1 MTLLLTNADVRG
13 LLTMQMTIDALD
25 RSYRGLATGETV
37 CRPRIESLVPTKRP
51 GHTYLCGTMEGG
63 SSDFGYFA
71 IRLQSSILYHS
82 SYAGVRTEEKFAS
95 RPGLFCGLTILFD
108 VENAEPVAIMHDGYL
123 QGLRVGASVAI
134 GARYIARED
143 AHVLGVFGAGA
154 MARSHLEALRYVRP
168 IDRVQVFS
176 PTREHREAY
185 AREMADKYKV
195 EAVALDEPSAV
206 CRGADIVCECTDA
219 VEPVVFGQWLEPG
232 THLTYVGRNRLDSEA
247 YNRVDVSLRLTT
259 ASSPIG
265 HPEWATDL
273 WTMTYAARR
282 SVDDD
287 TPPAVRRGEGRFKRV
302 ISLEDMVSGREQGR
316 SSREQITNATRGNVQ
331 GAEFFAIAGVV
342 YEAARAAG
350 VGRELPT
357 EWFLDDVRD

>member
-1 MTLLLTNADVRG
+1 MRLTRRETLRLVGGGAAAAGLWPRRSLLAQAAR
-13 LLTMQMTIDALD
+13 Q
-25 RSYRGLATGETV
+25 
-37 CRPRIESLVPTKRP
+37 
-51 GHTYLCGTMEGG
+51 
-63 SSDFGYFA
+63 
-71 IRLQSSILYHS
+71 
-82 SYAGVRTEEKFAS
+82 GVRFK
-95 RPGLFCGLTILFD
+95 
-108 VENAEPVAIMHDGYL
+108 
-123 QGLRVGASVAI
+123 VGATDWNLKM
-134 GARYIARED
+134 EN
-143 AHVLGVFGAGA
+143 
-154 MARSHLEALRYVRP
+154 
-168 IDRVQVFS
+168 
-176 PTREHREAY
+176 
-185 AREMADKYKV
+185 KV

-247 YNRVDVSLRLTT
+247 YDRVDVSLRLTT